1 MKILLNIW
9 LQLQQHT
16 SMMADAQAHKFDA
29 VVYVIAV
36 IFALIA
42 GFLFYIDFK
51 LRKLEK
57 LGNL

>member
-1 MKILLNIW
+1 MKIFINIW
-9 LQLQQHT
+9 LQMQQHT
-16 SMMADAQAHKFDA
+16 SMMADAQSHKFDA

-57 LGNL
+57 